1 MNVSDPISFRKN
13 NYNSFKKFELSDI
26 KCKNLEISIFNFAI
40 SQASKN
46 KIVKKW
52 DNPYFVILYV
62 NRYRSIYTNLMNKD
76 ISFLKDIKSDII
88 QKKELK
94 NISHQEMNPN
104 KWKSLIDA
112 KIKRDTNI
120 TKEDINAATD
130 EFKCY
135 KCKKRKC
142 TYYEMQTRSADEP
155 MTTFVTCLNC
165 GNRWKC

>member
-1 MNVSDPISFRKN
+1 MNVPDPSSFRKN
-13 NYNSFKKFELSDI
+13 NCDSFKKFNLNDT

-40 SQASKN
+40 SEATKN
-46 KIVKKW
+46 KVVKKW
-52 DNPYFVILYV
+52 DNPYFVLLYV
-62 NRYRSIYTNLMNKD
+62 NRYRSIYTNLLNKG
-76 ISFLKDIKSDII
+76 ITFLKDIQNDKIN
-88 QKKELK
+88 KKDLK
-94 NISHQEMNPN
+94 QISHQEMNPTI
-104 KWKSLIDA
+104 WKASIDA

-120 TKEDINAATD
+120 TKEDISAATD